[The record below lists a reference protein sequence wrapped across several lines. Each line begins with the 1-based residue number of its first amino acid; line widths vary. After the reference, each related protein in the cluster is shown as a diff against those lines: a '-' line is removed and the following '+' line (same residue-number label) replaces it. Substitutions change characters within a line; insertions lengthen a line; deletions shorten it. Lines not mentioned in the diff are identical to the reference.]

1 LDGAAPSDTL
11 NYLMKR
17 RKFLS
22 TAGSA
27 LGAAS
32 LSAQGRRPPN
42 VLFVTCDDLGLQL
55 SCYGERRITT
65 PNLDRLAGS
74 GVRFTTAYVVQA
86 SCSPSRSGMFTG
98 LYPHSNGQYGLA
110 NTGYSLHEHLR
121 DKTMPALL
129 KKAGHRTG
137 IIGKLHVEPEASFP
151 WDVRDTNNATTRQVK
166 TVAPRA
172 ADFMRGSGNQP
183 FFLMVNFSDPHAF
196 RNENAVGGWNFPPQ
210 IDGIPERPLPPGPLT
225 LFDFQQIDTPLQRE
239 RTAGYLNAIERLDV
253 GIGLLMD
260 ALDKSGHVDNTLV
273 VLCGDHGPPFAR
285 GKTTVYESGLRVPFL
300 LRWPE
305 VTRPGV
311 VSDRMVSTV
320 DILPTVLDA
329 AGVKPPARLHGHS
342 LRGPVS
348 GGAGRE
354 YLAAEFHF
362 HGSNPFFPRRAI
374 RDRRFK
380 LIHNLLAGR
389 AKPSTGID
397 GDQAFAV
404 SREDRYA
411 GTAVRRAF
419 DTFSNPPEFEFYDL
433 YSDPVEFR
441 NLAGNSATDA
451 EQKRLTRALFE
462 WRRQTDDPF
471 LDPGFLEK
479 VAKEGAPARRKSGV

>member
-1 LDGAAPSDTL
+1 
-11 NYLMKR
+11 MIR
-17 RKFLS
+17 RRSFLS
-22 TAGSA
+22 
-27 LGAAS
+27 AAAAAAAVP
-32 LSAQGRRPPN
+32 LNAQRRPPN
-42 VLFVTCDDLGLQL
+42 VLFITCDDLGLQL

-121 DKTMPALL
+121 GKTMPALL
-129 KKAGHRTG
+129 KPAGYRTG
-137 IIGKLHVEPEASFP
+137 IIGKLHVEPESSFP
-151 WDVRDTNNATTRQVK
+151 WDMRDTNNATTRQVK

-172 ADFMRGSGNQP
+172 AEFMRGSSGQP

-196 RNENAVGGWNFPPQ
+196 RNEKAVGGWDFPPQ
-210 IDGIPERPLPPGPLT
+210 VDGIPERPLPPGPET

-253 GIGLLMD
+253 GVGLLMD
-260 ALDKSGHVDNTLV
+260 ALDKSGHADNTLV

-329 AGVKPPARLHGHS
+329 AGVRPPTVLHGRS
-342 LRGPVS
+342 LRHAVGGGPW
-348 GGAGRE
+348 RE
-354 YLAAEFHF
+354 YLAAEFHY
-362 HGSNPFFPRRAI
+362 HGSTPFFPRRAI
-374 RDRRFK
+374 RDRRYK

-397 GDQAFAV
+397 GDQAFQT

-419 DTFSNPPEFEFYDL
+419 DTFSDPPEYELYDL
-433 YSDPVEFR
+433 YSDPVEFN
-441 NLAGNSATDA
+441 NLGGNPKVAA
-451 EQKRLTRALFE
+451 EQKRLMEALLQ
-462 WRRQTDDPF
+462 WRRETNDPF
-471 LDPGFLEK
+471 LEREFLEK
-479 VAKEGAPARRKSGV
+479 VFKAGAPAARKTPG